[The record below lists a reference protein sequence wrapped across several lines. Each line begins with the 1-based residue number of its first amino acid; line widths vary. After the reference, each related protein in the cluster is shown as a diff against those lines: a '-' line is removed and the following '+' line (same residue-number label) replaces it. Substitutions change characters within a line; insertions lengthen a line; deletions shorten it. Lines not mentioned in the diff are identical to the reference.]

1 MIGSFAHESP
11 AAGNS
16 RSFLP
21 FRSGWEQ
28 ERGRSGRA
36 SPFFKRERDVVGIT
50 VTTNMY
56 VVSPESPYY
65 YNTTILV
72 DDITTVLSGYGSAY
86 AGEGALR
93 LRLRLCRSLLGERA
107 LRRSRRG
114 ICL

>member
-1 MIGSFAHESP
+1 
-11 AAGNS
+11 
-16 RSFLP
+16 
-21 FRSGWEQ
+21 
-28 ERGRSGRA
+28 
-36 SPFFKRERDVVGIT
+36 
-50 VTTNMY
+50 MY

-107 LRRSRRG
+107 LLEAGEASASNKLKSAGEQADSPAYEKENRISFEKAERAAQNNIG
-114 ICL
+114 IPEV